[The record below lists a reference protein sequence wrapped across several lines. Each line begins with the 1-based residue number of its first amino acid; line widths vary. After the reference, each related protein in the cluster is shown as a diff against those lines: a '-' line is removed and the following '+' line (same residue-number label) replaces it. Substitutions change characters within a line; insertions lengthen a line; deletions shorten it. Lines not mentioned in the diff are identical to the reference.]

1 MELRASILQH
11 HIKWISGAKNKAAD
25 CLSRLVEH
33 TPQIITTPVNM
44 LTVTQEDGPA
54 FHTRNKTKQDTTLQH
69 PSTSNVTPDMSKDPS
84 PMPKS
89 LTADRL
95 DTLLQIQ
102 KTDPFCKCISK
113 RLLNGK
119 APKHETDVF
128 TYSKGLLYKH
138 VTEPG
143 KQFLAL
149 IIPKSWKY
157 MVLVEAH
164 DKLGHKGNTH
174 TYCLIKR
181 QYSLPKLSTTPCK

>member
-1 MELRASILQH
+1 
-11 HIKWISGAKNKAAD
+11 
-25 CLSRLVEH
+25 
-33 TPQIITTPVNM
+33 
-44 LTVTQEDGPA
+44 
-54 FHTRNKTKQDTTLQH
+54 
-69 PSTSNVTPDMSKDPS
+69 MSKDPS

-95 DTLLQIQ
+95 DTLLQMQ

-113 RLLNGK
+113 RFLNGK

-138 VTEPG
+138 ITESG

-164 DKLGHKGNTH
+164 DKLGHQCNTC
-174 TYCLIKR
+174 TCYLIKR
-181 QYSLPKLSTTPCK
+181 QYYWKGKNKDIRKYIATCALCCREKPKLSNTPCK